1 MIERADLLVCMAAEH
16 RAAIATRLPA
26 ALDRTFTLKELARL
40 LEHDAPASLLSGD
53 ALGARIA
60 AAAAARRGGGPANP
74 YDEDVVDPLG
84 MPLETYRAI
93 AWELDD
99 WIDRLLAGLF
109 GPVPAGV
116 AGEGT

>member
-1 MIERADLLVCMAAEH
+1 M
-16 RAAIATRLPA
+16 
-26 ALDRTFTLKELARL
+26 RL

-60 AAAAARRGGGPANP
+60 AAADARRGGGPANP